1 VSPQLNGNTSKRANP
16 HRKVFGLFL
25 LIAIVG
31 SILPGFSQAIDPATA
46 GLTTVELFPGVQSG
60 SFVEGSTFEVP
71 FLINTRGADI
81 NTVTLNISYDPNK
94 LSVVDPSGGKSI
106 VGLWFDPPSYD
117 NATGLESLGGIIT
130 NGITTNAGLITTI
143 TFKVRGTGETVVQI
157 NSSSRVLLN
166 DGLGTDANI
175 STIRGVYTLLPSPPG
190 AVTVYSQTH
199 PLQDRWYN
207 NPSPVLTWDQDPAV
221 SRFAYVLDNKP
232 HTIPSDEDANANT
245 QQDYKDLSD
254 GTWYFHIKGEKQG
267 VWGATS
273 DFRIQID
280 TTPPAA
286 FKPTVNY
293 LTAGN
298 SRQAHVSFLTTDSA
312 SGIDYYEVGTNDL
325 SDPNHAVP
333 VFTQVTSPYQIQLG
347 ESKRQQ
353 VTVRA
358 IDRAG
363 NVLDKTVMVRA
374 PWSLTLFFKT
384 HTSVL
389 LGVLLGSL
397 FFLAIFHYVIGHR
410 LIARLKLAL
419 RVFRDPKLPRDLNGV

>member
-1 VSPQLNGNTSKRANP
+1 MSPQLNGNTLRRSKP
-16 HRKVFGLFL
+16 HRLVFGLIL
-25 LIAIVG
+25 LITLLGAPV
-31 SILPGFSQAIDPATA
+31 SAPLLAIDPASD

-81 NTVTLNISYDPNK
+81 NTITLDIKYDPNK

-117 NATGLESLGGIIT
+117 NSTGLESLGGIVT

-143 TFKVRGTGETVVQI
+143 TFKVQGTGETVVQI

-166 DGLGTDANI
+166 DGLGTDANV

-207 NPSPVLTWDQDPAV
+207 NPSPVLTWDQDPSV
-221 SRFAYVLDNKP
+221 TRFAYILDKKP
-232 HTIPSDEDANANT
+232 HTIPGDNDSNTNT
-245 QQDYKDLSD
+245 QQGYTNLND
-254 GTWYFHIKGEKQG
+254 GTWYFHIKAEKQG
-267 VWGATS
+267 VWGSTA
-273 DFRIQID
+273 DFRLQID
-280 TTPPAA
+280 TTPPAD
-286 FKPTVNY
+286 FKPTVSY

-312 SGIDYYEVGTNDL
+312 SGIDYYEVGTDDL
-325 SDPNHAVP
+325 GNSNNGVA
-333 VFTQVTSPYQIQLG
+333 VFTQVASPYQILLG
-347 ESKRQQ
+347 TSKRQQ

-358 IDRAG
+358 LDRAG
-363 NVLDKTVMVRA
+363 NVLDKSVMVTT
-374 PWSLTLFFKT
+374 PWSLTTFFKT
-384 HTSVL
+384 HTNAF
-389 LGVLLGSL
+389 LGVLLGCI
-397 FFLAIFHYVIGHR
+397 FFLAIFHYIIGHH
-410 LIARLKLAL
+410 LVARVKLAI
-419 RVFRDPKLPRDLNGV
+419 RVFRDPKLPKDLNGV